1 MNPPPYL
8 WTFILAASVTIV
20 FLVLVGIAAAL
31 RTAGQPS
38 PQVRRRVWG
47 AGLLLFA
54 WLAVAAALGAL
65 GLFRAR
71 TDQVGLAIGLAIVLP
86 IIVGALLIRGS
97 AVVRDILRAVPQ
109 SWLVGVQA
117 YRGLGSIFLVLLGVG
132 LLPGEFALPAG
143 FGDVF
148 IGIAAIPA
156 AVYYAVGAPGRGSLV
171 VLWNVLGIADLVVAV
186 GSGFLSTPSPLQLLA
201 LANPNQLVGAYP
213 LVLIPV
219 FAVPLSIV
227 LHIAS
232 LTKLA
237 WAKKATLAAAARS

>member
-1 MNPPPYL
+1 
-8 WTFILAASVTIV
+8 
-20 FLVLVGIAAAL
+20 
-31 RTAGQPS
+31 
-38 PQVRRRVWG
+38 
-47 AGLLLFA
+47 
-54 WLAVAAALGAL
+54 
-65 GLFRAR
+65 
-71 TDQVGLAIGLAIVLP
+71 
-86 IIVGALLIRGS
+86 
-97 AVVRDILRAVPQ
+97 VPQ

-117 YRGLGSIFLVLLGVG
+117 YRGLGSIFLVLLGIG

-148 IGIAAIPA
+148 VGIAAIPVA
-156 AVYYAVGAPGRGSLV
+156 AVYAGGTPGRGALV

-201 LANPNQLVGAYP
+201 LADPNQLIGAYP

-237 WAKKATLAAAARS
+237 WAREGELAAARS